1 MVMATTAERI
11 KQLRKKH
18 NLSQS
23 DFAKMVGVKSNTVST
38 WERGTRRPD
47 FNVLCRL
54 SNSFGVPIE
63 YILGETADFIG
74 ENENDYSNASVL
86 ADDVY
91 YMVKKYCRLTDKSQ
105 KIIENMVNSIYQ
117 MELQNSELKIFDPL
131 KIEVTPKKLN

>member
-23 DFAKMVGVKSNTVST
+23 DLAKMVGVKSNTVST

-117 MELQNSELKIFDPL
+117 MELQNSELKIVDPL
-131 KIEVTPKKLN
+131 TIEITPKKLN

>member
-23 DFAKMVGVKSNTVST
+23 DLAKMAGVKSNTVST

-54 SNSFGVPIE
+54 SNSVGVPIE
-63 YILGETADFIG
+63 YILGETADSIG

>member
-1 MVMATTAERI
+1 MATTAERI

-23 DFAKMVGVKSNTVST
+23 DLAKMVGVKSNTVST

>member
-11 KQLRKKH
+11 KKLRKKH

-23 DFAKMVGVKSNTVST
+23 DLAKMVGVKSNTVST

>member
-1 MVMATTAERI
+1 MVMGTTAERI

-23 DFAKMVGVKSNTVST
+23 DLAKMVGVKSNTVST

>member
-23 DFAKMVGVKSNTVST
+23 DLAKMVGVKSNTVST

>member
-1 MVMATTAERI
+1 MATTAERI

-23 DFAKMVGVKSNTVST
+23 DLAKMADVKSNTVST
-38 WERGTRRPD
+38 LKRGTRKPD

-63 YILGETADFIG
+63 YILGETADSIG

>member
-23 DFAKMVGVKSNTVST
+23 DLAKMVGVKSNTVST

-105 KIIENMVNSIYQ
+105 KII
-117 MELQNSELKIFDPL
+117 
-131 KIEVTPKKLN
+131 

>member
-23 DFAKMVGVKSNTVST
+23 DLAKMAGVKSNTVST

>member
-1 MVMATTAERI
+1 MGTTAERI

-23 DFAKMVGVKSNTVST
+23 DLAKMVGVKSNTVST